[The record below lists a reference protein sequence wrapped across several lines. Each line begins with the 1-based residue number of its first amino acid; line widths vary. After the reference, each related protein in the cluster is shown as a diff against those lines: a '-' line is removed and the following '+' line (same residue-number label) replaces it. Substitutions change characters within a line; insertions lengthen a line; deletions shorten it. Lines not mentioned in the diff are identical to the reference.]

1 MPGPLRKSARSP
13 RWPPRR
19 RWPLPTRIRTLLS
32 NLLTR
37 TPGNSSSSPRRKA
50 EWARRAA
57 ETRQGPRSASALGLQ
72 RPRPGRPSRG
82 RAILVSRG
90 PTHRS
95 PSLPSCPPSSLFPL
109 PSSLLP
115 PSSPGASRRIPISAA
130 AAADT
135 RTGGAVRAQGLGGGA
150 GLRET
155 RAARV
160 RARTGRTLAAL
171 RPGRERSRACGG
183 SARRVRETGAPLP
196 GRRACCRPGGAG
208 LPSVGAS
215 PPRGSAG
222 PTSPSTPSAAVEQTL
237 CA

>member
-19 RWPLPTRIRTLLS
+19 GWPLPTRIRTLLS
-32 NLLTR
+32 NQLTR
-37 TPGNSSSSPRRKA
+37 TPGNSSSSPRRQA

-57 ETRQGPRSASALGLQ
+57 ETRQEPRSASALGLQ

-95 PSLPSCPPSSLFPL
+95 PSLPSCPPSSLFP
-109 PSSLLP
+109 P
-115 PSSPGASRRIPISAA
+115 PSFFAESQQADSNLGSRRRRHSH
-130 AAADT
+130 
-135 RTGGAVRAQGLGGGA
+135 GGAARARGLGGGA

-155 RAARV
+155 RAPRV
-160 RARTGRTLAAL
+160 RACTGRTPAAL

-208 LPSVGAS
+208 LPSGGAS
-215 PPRGSAG
+215 PRGSAG
-222 PTSPSTPSAAVEQTL
+222 LSSPGSPSAAVEQTL